1 MQKQTDN
8 LRRLFK
14 KVTDAKN
21 ERSEEKLKTALKNY
35 EDGQDEYLPVL
46 MAQAKIYW
54 EKSDFSMVEQLFRK
68 TVEFMSDQDSWR
80 INVAHTMFIQGQ
92 KYSEAANFYEPI
104 VQKILQTGQ
113 SMLEVEAVVLAN
125 LCVCYI
131 MTSRNDTAE
140 ELMRKIEKEEEELA
154 YSQPNRRLYH
164 LCIVNLVI
172 GTLYCSKG
180 NYEFGLQ
187 RVIKSLEPYG
197 KKLGPDTWYYC
208 KRCFLSLVECLMKE
222 MIVVSDDTIR
232 ESLEFLTDMENY
244 GKDIQA
250 RENVTNAAEN
260 VQINPTNTI
269 AWEARQ
275 LKSLLLSHC
284 GWP

>member
-1 MQKQTDN
+1 MGY
-8 LRRLFK
+8 
-14 KVTDAKN
+14 A
-21 ERSEEKLKTALKNY
+21 
-35 EDGQDEYLPVL
+35 
-46 MAQAKIYW
+46 
-54 EKSDFSMVEQLFRK
+54 
-68 TVEFMSDQDSWR
+68 
-80 INVAHTMFIQGQ
+80 
-92 KYSEAANFYEPI
+92 EAANFYEPI
-104 VQKILQTGQ
+104 LQKTTHTGQ
-113 SMLEVEAVVLAN
+113 SLLDVEAVVLAN

-140 ELMRKIEKEEEELA
+140 ELMRRIEKEEEELA
-154 YSQPNRRLYH
+154 YNQPNKRLYH

-197 KKLGPDTWYYC
+197 KKLGADTWYYC

-222 MIVVSDDTIR
+222 MIVVSDDTIK
-232 ESLEFLTDMENY
+232 ESLDFLTAMENY

-250 RENVTNAAEN
+250 RDNGIIVGENGVDPA
-260 VQINPTNTI
+260 NTI

-275 LKSLLLSHC
+275 LRSLLLSHC